1 MISFMCMF
9 FLIDQKILIL
19 GAGMSG
25 VATAMKLKELGY
37 HNFEIIE
44 GSGRVGGRLYHL
56 TMGAYTVEMGPMV
69 VHAAPDNPVLALLHK
84 YNVSVQKSNYD
95 DWIVHDKNGTDVT
108 ELADTI
114 YGERWQPAVV
124 RMTNETK
131 RAVSEHR
138 PDFTLESAFHKA
150 GWIPNSFIDNVI
162 EYFEIDW
169 LYGYGPEETSG
180 QFSFFDEVVEHNE
193 EFGEFFVKD
202 DRGYSIIVQNLL
214 DEVLGNDTSRLHLN
228 NVVTHTEEKGDK
240 VVINT
245 DDNETY
251 IGDFAVVTFSLG
263 VLQSQSV
270 RFEPELPEWK
280 TDAILQFQM
289 AQYTTVHIQFNAT
302 FWDDHEW
309 ILYADDT
316 ELFNLILNMNKIYPG
331 CNMLSVEASNKQAV
345 RIERKSNTEVQTEVI
360 SKLQNL
366 YASSGVTVPE
376 PVNFRMSRYSQYPL
390 IRGAW
395 ANWPP
400 GYTSDSHYALQAPVG
415 RLYFAGD
422 HTHVEYYGYLHGAYY
437 SGEEVVEKLDKCI
450 QLGVCQKYVPI
461 YAARGCRYTAA
472 NNYDHTAKQDDG
484 SCKFPCVSQSPRV
497 RASLFTI
504 IVSVFM
510 YVYHKAVMQQ

>member
-1 MISFMCMF
+1 M
-9 FLIDQKILIL
+9 
-19 GAGMSG
+19 
-25 VATAMKLKELGY
+25 ATAMKLKELGY

-56 TMGAYTVEMGPMV
+56 TMGAYTVEMGPIV
-69 VHAAPDNPVLALLHK
+69 VHTAPDNPVMALLHK
-84 YNVSVQKSNYD
+84 YNVSVQESSYD
-95 DWIVHDKNGTDVT
+95 DWIVRDKNGTDVT

-180 QFSFFDEVVEHNE
+180 QFSFFDKVVEHNE
-193 EFGEFFVKD
+193 EFGEFFVKN

-228 NVVTHTEEKGDK
+228 NVVTHIEEKGEK

-251 IGDFAVVTFSLG
+251 TGDFAVVTFSLG

-289 AQYTTVHIQFNAT
+289 AQYTTVHIQFNTT

-309 ILYADDT
+309 FCMLMTQKCSILYLT
-316 ELFNLILNMNKIYPG
+316 
-331 CNMLSVEASNKQAV
+331 
-345 RIERKSNTEVQTEVI
+345 
-360 SKLQNL
+360 
-366 YASSGVTVPE
+366 
-376 PVNFRMSRYSQYPL
+376 
-390 IRGAW
+390 
-395 ANWPP
+395 
-400 GYTSDSHYALQAPVG
+400 
-415 RLYFAGD
+415 
-422 HTHVEYYGYLHGAYY
+422 
-437 SGEEVVEKLDKCI
+437 
-450 QLGVCQKYVPI
+450 
-461 YAARGCRYTAA
+461 
-472 NNYDHTAKQDDG
+472 
-484 SCKFPCVSQSPRV
+484 
-497 RASLFTI
+497 
-504 IVSVFM
+504 
-510 YVYHKAVMQQ
+510 